1 MNSSYSDKRIPCSL
15 PRSEAVQM
23 DESGEQNPKYLSFGK
38 QPTTYGS
45 ATGLRERSYENVREE
60 THLFL
65 VGGCLDPLLLLS
77 QFSLRA
83 GCEDF
88 WVGKF
93 QCRYWSWVAQAP
105 LSVLSASLPT
115 ESALFVYNL

>member
-15 PRSEAVQM
+15 PRSEAVQV
-23 DESGEQNPKYLSFGK
+23 DESDEQSPKYLTFGK

-45 ATGLRERSYENVREE
+45 AAGLREQSYENVREE

-65 VGGCLDPLLLLS
+65 VGGCLDPPS
-77 QFSLRA
+77 SLVSILPRA
-83 GCEDF
+83 GCGDF
-88 WVGKF
+88 LVGEF
-93 QCRYWSWVAQAP
+93 QCRCWSWVAQPP
-105 LSVLSASLPT
+105 LSVSSASLPT